1 MSVGGLRPGRD
12 KHGAPNVLKCASRAG
27 WNGDTQQMLDATG
40 NHQSAIA
47 ATASRKFQWW
57 TIIATALAALATA
70 PAQADQWS
78 LLINGKA
85 IHLDEPAG
93 SDLNEENWGAGVQ
106 YDFNM
111 TKGKWVPFITA
122 SGFSDSNRNPS
133 YYAGGGTV
141 RRFSFGKEKN
151 SLHLDAG
158 LVAFLMVRKDYK
170 GGDPFPGVLP
180 VVSFG
185 TDRVAVNITYIP
197 KVDPKMVPIV
207 FFQLKI
213 GLN

>member
-1 MSVGGLRPGRD
+1 MQETG
-12 KHGAPNVLKCASRAG
+12 HGS
-27 WNGDTQQMLDATG
+27 G
-40 NHQSAIA
+40 NRRLSIFGA
-47 ATASRKFQWW
+47 ATATYVIHWLA
-57 TIIATALAALATA
+57 IIAIGVVVLTSA
-70 PAQADQWS
+70 PARADQWS

-85 IHLDEPAG
+85 IHLEELPG
-93 SDLNEENWGAGVQ
+93 TDLNEDNWGAGVQ
-106 YDFNM
+106 YDFDM
-111 TKGKWVPFITA
+111 TKGKWVPFVTA
-122 SGFSDSNRNPS
+122 SGFKDSNENPS

-158 LVAFLMVRKDYK
+158 VVAFLMIRKDFMS
-170 GGDPFPGVLP
+170 GDPFPGILP
-180 VVSFG
+180 VISFG
-185 TDRVAVNITYIP
+185 TDRVALNVTYIP

>member
-1 MSVGGLRPGRD
+1 MQEKRYGSGIQGFSFLE
-12 KHGAPNVLKCASRAG
+12 
-27 WNGDTQQMLDATG
+27 
-40 NHQSAIA
+40 A
-47 ATASRKFQWW
+47 ATASSPIQWLV
-57 TIIATALAALATA
+57 IIAIAFVALMSA

-93 SDLNEENWGAGVQ
+93 SDLNEDNWGAGVQ

-111 TKGKWVPFITA
+111 TKGKWVPFISA
-122 SGFSDSNRNPS
+122 SGFKDSNGNPS

-141 RRFSFGKEKN
+141 RRFSFGEEK
-151 SLHLDAG
+151 SSVHLDAG
-158 LVAFLMVRKDYK
+158 VVAFLMIRKDFM

-180 VVSFG
+180 IISLG
-185 TDRVAVNITYIP
+185 TDRVAVNVTYIP

>member
-1 MSVGGLRPGRD
+1 MQETRHGIGNQGL
-12 KHGAPNVLKCASRAG
+12 SFF
-27 WNGDTQQMLDATG
+27 
-40 NHQSAIA
+40 SA
-47 ATASRKFQWW
+47 ATASSRLQRLA
-57 TIIATALAALATA
+57 IIATVFAVLMSA

-78 LLINGKA
+78 LLVNGIA
-85 IHLDEPAG
+85 VHLEEPAG
-93 SDLNEENWGAGVQ
+93 IDLNEKNWGAGVQ

-111 TKGKWVPFITA
+111 TKSKWVPFISA
-122 SGFSDSNRNPS
+122 SGFKDSNGNPS

-141 RRFSFGKEKN
+141 RRFSFGEEKS

-158 LVAFLMVRKDYK
+158 VVAFLMVRKDFMN
-170 GGDPFPGVLP
+170 GDPFPGVLP

-185 TDRVAVNITYIP
+185 TDRVALNVTYIP